1 MGQPVSVTRKPT
13 TQRGV
18 VRFELNRSVTGM
30 GHERYTS
37 PPDPGHTR
45 PADELARR
53 LFAQGDVAAV
63 SLYSNQVTVE
73 LAPHGSD
80 QGLQDIIEGL
90 YTHYLPGVLPSI
102 P

>member
-13 TQRGV
+13 SQRGV

-30 GHERYTS
+30 GHERYTAA
-37 PPDPGHTR
+37 PDAGRNR

-53 LFAQGDVAAV
+53 LFAHGDVAAV
-63 SLYSNQVTVE
+63 SMYSNQLTVE
-73 LAPHGSD
+73 LVPHGSD
-80 QGLQDIIEGL
+80 AGLQEIIEGL
-90 YTHYLPGVLPSI
+90 YIHYTPGVTPSI